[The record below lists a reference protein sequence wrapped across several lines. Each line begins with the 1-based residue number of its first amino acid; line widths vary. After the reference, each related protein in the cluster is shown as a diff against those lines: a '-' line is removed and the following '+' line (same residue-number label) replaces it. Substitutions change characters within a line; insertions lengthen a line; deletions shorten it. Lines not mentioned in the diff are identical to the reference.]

1 MIEIYQRG
9 DAVSWP
15 KLFQSMHADRK
26 RVFVDMLKW
35 DIPHDGVFEQDQYD
49 TDEANYLILRDRSSG
64 EHRGSVRLLPS
75 TGPHI
80 LRDVF
85 PFLCE
90 GEIPVGP
97 RIMEITR
104 LVVSPGVRRGE
115 RMMTRN
121 QLGRA
126 MVEFGQLHGLEYYTA
141 VCEMGFLTQLLA
153 SGWRIDPLGM
163 PQVVAGS
170 MIGAVLIHVDPD
182 SIDITSEAWRHPGP
196 ALRLYPQQQPMAA

>member
-1 MIEIYQRG
+1 MIDVLARSDSFSQ
-9 DAVSWP
+9 A

-49 TDEANYLILRDRSSG
+49 TDDASYLILRDEVSG

-75 TGPHI
+75 EGGHI

-90 GEIPVGP
+90 GEVPVGP

-104 LVVSPGVRRGE
+104 LVVSPSVRRAE

-121 QLGRA
+121 KLGRA
-126 MVEFGQLHGLEYYTA
+126 MVEFGQMHGVEYYTA
-141 VCEMGFLTQLLA
+141 VCEIGFLTQLLA

-163 PQVVAGS
+163 PQMVAGS

-196 ALRLYPQQQPMAA
+196 ALRLYHPMQAMAA

>member
-1 MIEIYQRG
+1 MIELFKRS
-9 DAVSWP
+9 DTFSLP
-15 KLFQSMHADRK
+15 RLFQSMHADRK

-35 DIPHDGVFEQDQYD
+35 DVPHDENFEQDQYD
-49 TDEANYLILRDRSSG
+49 TDSANYLILRDGMSG

-75 TGPHI
+75 MGPHI

-85 PFLCE
+85 PFLCD
-90 GEIPVGP
+90 GKVPVGP

-104 LVVSPGVRRGE
+104 LVVSPTVRRTE

-121 QLGRA
+121 MLGRA
-126 MVEFGQLHGLEYYTA
+126 MVEFGQMHGVEHYTA

-163 PQVVAGS
+163 PQMVAGS

-196 ALRLYPQQQPMAA
+196 ALRLYHTPQSLAA

>member
-1 MIEIYQRG
+1 MIEVYQRS
-9 DAVSWP
+9 DTFHQAA
-15 KLFQSMHADRK
+15 LFQSMHADRK

-35 DIPHDGVFEQDQYD
+35 DVPHDGIFEQDQYD
-49 TDEANYLILRDRSSG
+49 TDAASYLILRDQTSG

-75 TGPHI
+75 EGPHI

-85 PFLCE
+85 PFLCD
-90 GEIPVGP
+90 GEVPVGP

-104 LVVSPGVRRGE
+104 LVVSPRVRRGE

-121 QLGRA
+121 KLGRA
-126 MVEFGQLHGLEYYTA
+126 MVEFGQMHGVEQYTA

-163 PQVVAGS
+163 PQMVAGS
-170 MIGAVLIHVDPD
+170 MIGAVLIHVDRD

-196 ALRLYPQQQPMAA
+196 ALRLYHPLQALAA

>member
-1 MIEIYQRG
+1 MIDVLARSDSFSQ
-9 DAVSWP
+9 A

-49 TDEANYLILRDRSSG
+49 TDDASYLILRDELSG

-75 TGPHI
+75 EGPHI

-85 PFLCE
+85 PFLCD
-90 GEIPVGP
+90 GEVPVGP

-104 LVVSPGVRRGE
+104 LVVSPSVRRGE

-121 QLGRA
+121 KLGRA
-126 MVEFGQLHGLEYYTA
+126 MVEFGQMHGVEYYTA

-163 PQVVAGS
+163 PQMVAGS
-170 MIGAVLIHVDPD
+170 LIGAVLIHVDPD
-182 SIDITSEAWRHPGP
+182 SIDITSEAWRPPGP
-196 ALRLYPQQQPMAA
+196 ALRLYHPMQAMAA